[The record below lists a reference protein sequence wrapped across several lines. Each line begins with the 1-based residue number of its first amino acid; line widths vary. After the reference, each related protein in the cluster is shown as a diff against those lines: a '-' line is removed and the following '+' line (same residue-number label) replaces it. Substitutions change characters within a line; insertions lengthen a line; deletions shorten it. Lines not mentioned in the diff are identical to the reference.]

1 MNYCFSGIALLTMHI
16 RTLVEMGTLLEGEQE
31 IGECSNRVYVP
42 ARLFTEWLSTKA
54 VTLRIENA
62 VEQVVYGSM
71 FSAHTQD
78 ENTVFVPDWMYS
90 VLDCDRDLCTVV
102 PVEPPRCTTIMVQPL
117 NEGDVEEMELFQS
130 SLERYTTVTPGQH
143 LTLWHSFGY
152 PFIVSVVHVE
162 PETAVDIANCDI
174 PLNMLPPASVVS
186 APSVPAVPAVPDSVP
201 DSVPV
206 PEIAPSATN
215 TVHTV
220 ETGVDMRQKCYEA
233 AMRRMS
239 KEKPE

>member
-1 MNYCFSGIALLTMHI
+1 MHI

-78 ENTVFVPDWMYS
+78 ENTVFVPDWMCS

-102 PVEPPRCTTIMVQPL
+102 PVEPPRCTAIMVQPL

-152 PFIVSVVHVE
+152 PFTVSVVHVE
-162 PETAVDIANCDI
+162 PEMAVDIANCDI
-174 PLNMLPPASVVS
+174 PLNMLPPVSVV
-186 APSVPAVPAVPDSVP
+186 PATLSDPDSVP
-201 DSVPV
+201 DSVPASV
-206 PEIAPSATN
+206 PDSDIAPSATN

-220 ETGVDMRQKCYEA
+220 ETEIDVRQKCYEA